1 MDIERLAKSSI
12 AGLKPYI
19 PGKPVEV
26 VQRER
31 HTTNSFAKLASNE
44 NPYPP
49 HQKVRD
55 AILRE
60 LTEQG
65 NRYPESGCYYLVR
78 ALAEQ
83 LGVSHDEIFVGNGSN
98 EILDLLMRA
107 FVDTNDT
114 CIFPSPSFVVYNMV
128 IRLTGAEGIAVPN
141 RGEFHLD
148 LAAMKAAVT
157 EQTKMIFLCNPNNP
171 TATHYSAAEFDD
183 FLSGLPERILVVVDE
198 AYFEYVT
205 AGDYPDC
212 MSVRKRR
219 NTLVILRTFS
229 KMYSLASVRIGYA
242 IADPFVVQCLH
253 KVRQPFN
260 VNRIA
265 QIAAI
270 AALRHREE
278 IFEVVRETIRERDA
292 VRERLLDLGCTVPP
306 SQTNFLY
313 VVPPRIDGD
322 VCELLIDR
330 GVIVRNMQ
338 PWGGA
343 QNTFRVTLGT
353 PAENQLFLDAIG
365 SIVRP

>member
-12 AGLKPYI
+12 TGLRTYK
-19 PGKPVEV
+19 PGKPAEV

-31 HTTNSFAKLASNE
+31 QTTKTFTKLASNE

-55 AILRE
+55 AIMRE
-60 LTEQG
+60 LAEQG

-78 ALAEQ
+78 ALSEQ
-83 LGVSHDEIFVGNGSN
+83 LGVSHDEVFVGNGSN

-107 FVDTNDT
+107 FVNEDDN
-114 CIFPSPSFVVYNMV
+114 CIFPRPSFVVYDMV
-128 IRLTGAEGIAVPN
+128 CHLAGVEGIAVPN
-141 RGEFHLD
+141 RDEFYLD
-148 LAAMKAAVT
+148 LTAMKAAVN
-157 EQTKMIFLCNPNNP
+157 EKTKMVFLCNPNNP
-171 TATHYSAAEFDD
+171 TATHYTAAQFEAFIT
-183 FLSGLPERILVVVDE
+183 GLPEHVLVIVDE

-212 MSVRKRR
+212 LSMRKKR
-219 NTLVILRTFS
+219 NTLIILRTFS

-253 KVRQPFN
+253 RVRQPFN

-270 AALRHREE
+270 TALEHREE
-278 IFEVVRETIRERDA
+278 IFAVVRETIQERDTL
-292 VRERLLDLGCTVPP
+292 RERLISLGCTVPP

-313 VVPPRIDGD
+313 VVPPEIEGD
-322 VCELLIDR
+322 LCDALIDR
-330 GVIVRNMQ
+330 GVIVRSME
-338 PWGGA
+338 PWGGSS
-343 QNTFRVTLGT
+343 NTFRVTLGT
-353 PAENQLFLDAIG
+353 PVENELFIKAID
-365 SIVRP
+365 SVIRS